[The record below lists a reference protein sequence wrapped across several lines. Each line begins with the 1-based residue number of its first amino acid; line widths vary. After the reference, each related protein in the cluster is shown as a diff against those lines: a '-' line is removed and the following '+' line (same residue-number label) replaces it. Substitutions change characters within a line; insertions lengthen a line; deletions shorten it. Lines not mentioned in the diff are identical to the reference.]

1 MAKETKCIKD
11 YYITCCEMINVK
23 NEIINELLFEKGE
36 KYYFYNQKEIFYVTK
51 DKKYMKDINRF
62 NIFIEEM
69 SENNFNEYFLSEFRY
84 KDRISNEIVNFN
96 IFSKW
101 VKVYNELTEKL
112 LNNDEFNNITEIEKM
127 RLKQANKMLG
137 FESFVIEESIKER
150 KMKNNFKK

>member
-1 MAKETKCIKD
+1 MAKETKFIKD
-11 YYITCCEMINVK
+11 YYITCGEMINGK

-36 KYYFYNQKEIFYVTK
+36 TYYFYNQKEIFYVTK